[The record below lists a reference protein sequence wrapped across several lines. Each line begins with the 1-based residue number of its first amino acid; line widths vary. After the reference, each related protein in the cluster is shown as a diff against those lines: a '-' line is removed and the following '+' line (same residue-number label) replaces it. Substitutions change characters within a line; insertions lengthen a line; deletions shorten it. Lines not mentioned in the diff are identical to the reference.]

1 MGKVALAAALALVGF
16 AGNSI
21 LCRLA
26 LRGGE
31 IDAATF
37 TGVRLATGALALWLL
52 ARRPGGSWR
61 SALAL
66 FAYAAPFSFAYL
78 RLGAGVGAFV
88 LFASVQAT
96 MLGTAVV
103 AGERPGA
110 RVWLGLAIA
119 VGGLVGLTLPGAAAP
134 DPLGSALMMVAGV
147 AWGVYSLRGRRVAD
161 PLAATAGNF
170 ARTLPLAALLIL
182 GAVARTP
189 LSASPRGLALA
200 AASGALASGVGY
212 SLWYTA
218 LRVIRATTAAVL
230 QLVVPVLAAA
240 AAVVLLGEPPT
251 IRLLVSGAAITAG
264 VALALLAER
273 RPGSG
278 PRLNRRA
285 APR

>member
-1 MGKVALAAALALVGF
+1 MGKTALAAALALIGF

-52 ARRPGGSWR
+52 ARRPGGSWL

-66 FAYAAPFSFAYL
+66 FVYAAPFSFAYL
-78 RLGAGVGAFV
+78 RLGAGVGAFI

-96 MLGTAVV
+96 MLGA
-103 AGERPGA
+103 AIAGGERPGP

-119 VGGLVGLTLPGAAAP
+119 VGGLVALTLPGAAAP
-134 DPLGSALMMVAGV
+134 DPLGSALMIVAGV
-147 AWGVYSLRGRRVAD
+147 AWGIYSLRGRGVAD

-170 ARTLPLAALLIL
+170 ARSLPFAALLAG
-182 GAVARTP
+182 GALAAHAP
-189 LSASPRGLALA
+189 LHASPRGLALA

-212 SLWYTA
+212 SLWYAA
-218 LRVIRATTAAVL
+218 LRVLRATTAAVL

-240 AAVVLLGEPPT
+240 AAVVLLGEPLT
-251 IRLLVSGAAITAG
+251 LRLVLSGVAITAG
-264 VALALLAER
+264 VALALKSR
-273 RPGSG
+273 SM
-278 PRLNRRA
+278 
-285 APR
+285 

>member
-16 AGNSI
+16 AGNSL

-26 LRGGE
+26 LRSGE

-52 ARRPGGSWR
+52 ARRPGGSWL

-78 RLGAGVGAFV
+78 RLGAGVGAFI

-96 MLGTAVV
+96 MLGSAI
-103 AGERPGA
+103 ASGERPGA

-119 VGGLVGLTLPGAAAP
+119 VGGLVALTLPGAAAP
-134 DPLGSALMMVAGV
+134 DPLGSALMIVAGI
-147 AWGVYSLRGRRVAD
+147 AWGVYSLRGRGVAD

-170 ARTLPLAALLIL
+170 ARTLPLAALL
-182 GAVARTP
+182 VAATLTQAP

-212 SLWYTA
+212 SLWYAA

-240 AAVVLLGEPPT
+240 AAVALLGEPAT
-251 IRLLVSGAAITAG
+251 LRLVLSGAAITAG
-264 VALALLAER
+264 VALALT
-273 RPGSG
+273 
-278 PRLNRRA
+278 PRA
-285 APR
+285 TPR